1 MTTLSNQI
9 EMAESLLG
17 TDYIGPF
24 ESILIAT
31 AARQYHRHGN
41 DETVLTDVQRE
52 TVEMIYT
59 RCFVG

>member
-1 MTTLSNQI
+1 MTTLSHQI

-17 TDYIGPF
+17 TQHIGAD

-41 DETVLTDVQRE
+41 DCTVLTEKQRDV
-52 TVEMIYT
+52 VEAVYE
-59 RCFVG
+59 RCFES